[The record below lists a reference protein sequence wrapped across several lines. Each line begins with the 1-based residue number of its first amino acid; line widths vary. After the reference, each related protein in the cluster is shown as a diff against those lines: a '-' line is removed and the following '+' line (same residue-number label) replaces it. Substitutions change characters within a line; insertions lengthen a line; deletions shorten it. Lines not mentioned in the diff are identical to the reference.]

1 MITGSFTRPIFRR
14 SIRRTPN
21 PSIPGLQALAIVA
34 EKEPDLMLLDLD
46 MPGIDG
52 FGVLRMLRRKMGLVK
67 LPVIMLTATDD
78 DRSQEFAISLGADD
92 YVSKPVK
99 PGIIL
104 ARIGA
109 VFRRAAL
116 ASY

>member
-1 MITGSFTRPIFRR
+1 
-14 SIRRTPN
+14 
-21 PSIPGLQALAIVA
+21 
-34 EKEPDLMLLDLD
+34 
-46 MPGIDG
+46 
-52 FGVLRMLRRKMGLVK
+52 
-67 LPVIMLTATDD
+67 MLTATDD